1 MNYSWIK
8 RLICLYIACEC
19 TLSAQDYT
27 SGQSEDEVLF
37 VRRIMEFWKDHETDL
52 VRSQI
57 REFIQRY
64 PNSSFNDNLLVILG
78 DIYWKNRQ
86 FQEALNAYYDIHH
99 PTIQEKVFPNQID
112 SLYHLGQYASLV
124 DLIQPRLK
132 EMTEENLTE
141 NADDALIVF
150 YYAEGMRFLANHNTD
165 EQKALQQYS
174 EARTQY
180 EKLLNTEYSD
190 NAKLAL
196 GEILVRLGD
205 SKGAVR
211 FYKDL
216 SISHPDKKDEMLLQA
231 ARIQATYSPD
241 EALDAFLEI
250 QKSRSHKS
258 SEAALSRL
266 LLMFDQGY
274 YQQIVSEKPVFKRV
288 IPASQE
294 KVLDFFVGRSYFAL
308 KQYKEAM
315 DTLISLLPPEGI
327 EPTGATE
334 NEKILL
340 LTLIASAHYMNDLP
354 LVKEWSGE
362 FEEIF
367 PHEPEFAKVL
377 YIEALTCKN
386 CDHYQEAQVHFDR
399 LLNEFPDFE
408 KIDTVEFDRNVMFFK
423 QGRWDDS
430 RKGFIEFVQKYPN
443 SSDITIAL
451 QYIPNSTLQL
461 LDEAE
466 KLHIP
471 SDQLREQLIA
481 DMQLVLNAPGGV
493 TQVQKAKYWLKMG
506 RTFYDLKRYQN
517 AMNTL
522 AAFIKEFPKDQNI
535 YQAHLL
541 MALSCQ
547 QVCQDPKDFITHAEK
562 ALNYNTEFPD
572 RDRLQQNLFNAYLKL
587 AKSAEENNA
596 PKKQADYIAKAADHL
611 YDVFQ
616 KNSQVV
622 KSENQLWLA
631 NYFYNQTK
639 EGLNEYIPEMTE
651 DPNKMELARK
661 ALRIYQTALHI
672 PTDLTHV
679 DQLPQL
685 TQQSLQLEPEL
696 FKVANLYAWINEV
709 TQQALVLDELYHQ
722 QQENPDWRWAL
733 RNRTLFGLSLAK
745 QKLGFERDALEGYSL
760 LLAQSKGID
769 PFVLNGAKLQ
779 YARLT
784 FNELPNSERNLDN
797 PKVVQVLNLLK
808 ELQIR
813 KALQQEPIHL
823 EAAIDY
829 AAIRSSLAPP
839 EKQLE
844 QMRFLLARAKQ
855 DFTSK
860 EDVSSKDYHLGR
872 ELHPNQGLVYEA
884 YLMLIDADLARLD
897 SKLAELKGSTH
908 EKEMKRDAAKSIYRN
923 LLQGK
928 LAVSKYL
935 IEQAK
940 SGLDSLKSS

>member
-1 MNYSWIK
+1 MSYSWIK
-8 RLICLYIACEC
+8 RVLCISIAWGSVLTAQE
-19 TLSAQDYT
+19 TGSA
-27 SGQSEDEVLF
+27 QSEDEVLF

-57 REFIQRY
+57 REFLQRY
-64 PNSSFNDNLLVILG
+64 PNSKFNDNLLVILG
-78 DIYWKNRQ
+78 DIYWKGRQ
-86 FQEALNAYYDIHH
+86 YQEALNAYYDIQN
-99 PTIQEKVFPNQID
+99 TGMQEKVFPNQID
-112 SLYHLGQYASLV
+112 SLYHLGQYAALV
-124 DLIQPRLK
+124 DIIQPRIK
-132 EMTEENLTE
+132 DVATENLAE
-141 NADDALIVF
+141 NTDDALVVF
-150 YYAEGMRFLANHNTD
+150 YYAEGIRFLANHNTD
-165 EQKALQQYS
+165 EKKSLIQYK
-174 EARTQY
+174 EARKQY
-180 EKLLNTEYSD
+180 EKLLNSEYSD

-205 SKGAVR
+205 NKGAVK
-211 FYKDL
+211 FYQDL
-216 SISHPDKKDEMLLQA
+216 SVSHPEKKEEMLLQA

-250 QKSRSHKS
+250 QKARSPKS
-258 SEAALSRL
+258 GEAALSRL

-274 YQQIVSEKPVFKRV
+274 YQQIISEKPVFKRA
-288 IPASQE
+288 IPPSQE

-315 DTLISLLPPEGI
+315 DTLISLLPTEGI
-327 EPTGATE
+327 EPSSATE
-334 NEKILL
+334 NEKVLL
-340 LTLIASAHYMNDLP
+340 LTLIASAHYLNDLP
-354 LVKEWSGE
+354 LVKEWAGE

-367 PHEPEFAKVL
+367 QHEPEYAKVL

-386 CDHYQEAQVHFDR
+386 CDHYLEAQLYFDR
-399 LLNEFPDFE
+399 LINEFPDFE

-423 QGRWDDS
+423 QGNWEES
-430 RKGFIEFVQKYPN
+430 RKGFIEFAQKYPN
-443 SSDITIAL
+443 SSDINVAL
-451 QYIPNSTLQL
+451 QYIPNSTLQM

-466 KLHIP
+466 KMHVP

-493 TQVQKAKYWLKMG
+493 NQSQKAKYWLKMG

-517 AMNTL
+517 AMNILTT
-522 AAFIKEFPKDQNI
+522 FIKEFPKDPNV

-547 QVCQDPKDFITHAEK
+547 QVCQEPKDFVLHAEK
-562 ALNYNTEFPD
+562 ALAYNTEFPD
-572 RDRLQQNLFNAYLKL
+572 RDRLQQNLFNAYLKM
-587 AKSAEENNA
+587 AKSAEENNNA
-596 PKKQADYIAKAADHL
+596 NKQAEYISKAADHL

-622 KSENQLWLA
+622 KAENQLWLA
-631 NYFYNQTK
+631 NYFYNQVK
-639 EGLNEYIPEMTE
+639 EGLNEYIPEMAE
-651 DPNKMELARK
+651 DAAKIEVARK
-661 ALRIYQTALHI
+661 ALRIYQSALGI
-672 PTDLTHV
+672 SIDLTHV

-685 TQQSLQLEPEL
+685 SAQTLQLEPEL
-696 FKVANLYAWINEV
+696 FKVANLYAWLNEIP
-709 TQQALVLDELYHQ
+709 QQTLILDELYHQ
-722 QQENPDWRWAL
+722 QQEHADWRWSL
-733 RNRTLFGLSLAK
+733 KNRTLFGLALAK
-745 QKLGFERDALEGYSL
+745 QKLGYDHDALEGYSIL
-760 LLAQSKGID
+760 ISQPKGVD
-769 PFVLNGAKLQ
+769 PVVLNGAKLQ

-813 KALQQEPIHL
+813 KTINQEPIHL

-829 AAIRSSLAPP
+829 AYVRSSLAPS

-860 EDVSSKDYHLGR
+860 EDVASKDYHLGR
-872 ELHPNQGLVYEA
+872 ELYPNQGVIYEA

-897 SKLAELKGSTH
+897 AKLAELKGSTH
-908 EKEMKRDAAKSIYRN
+908 EKEMKLDAARSIYKN
-923 LLQGK
+923 LIQGK
-928 LAVSKYL
+928 FAVSRYL
-935 IEQAK
+935 VDQAK
-940 SGLDSLKSS
+940 SGLELLKSS